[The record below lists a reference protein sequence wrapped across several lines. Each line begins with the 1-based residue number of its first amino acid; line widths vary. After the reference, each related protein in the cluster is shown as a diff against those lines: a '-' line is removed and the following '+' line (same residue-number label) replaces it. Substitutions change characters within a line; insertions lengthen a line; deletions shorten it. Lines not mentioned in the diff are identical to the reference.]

1 MLMRVRATLASA
13 SVVAALGLVIRSLT
27 QVLHRLREAEAAG
40 AAEAARADAE
50 AARKHELACELL
62 TLRNLLI
69 STPASVET
77 RFVPAPS
84 DVFVVGYPRCGTTW
98 VSQIVHALRTGA
110 EVEKT
115 MAFGE
120 ISEVVPWDV
129 QAEACGQ
136 RLNSP
141 QASVPL
147 PAASSRPAASLLAA
161 ASLTPAASPRTP
173 PLSLPAR
180 SPPAPAPLPVRRW
193 ACRGRSSRTRRGRQS
208 QRRDSPRFPE
218 IPRDSPRFHETWEEI
233 AKAAAMH
240 GPLCRVSLSPA
251 HSAAS
256 LSLLPSLPRL
266 SLSCPLCRVSL
277 SPGRLSFS
285 LPPPCCPHRPPA
297 PPSSQGAISRL
308 YLGCISAVSRLYLGY
323 ISVVPPSSQGARY
336 IYVARDP
343 VDAFLSCYE
352 HLPAYANLPD
362 LG

>member
-1 MLMRVRATLASA
+1 MRVRATLASA

-141 QASVPL
+141 QASVPSCRLL
-147 PAASSRPAASLLAA
+147 PPCRLSSRHRLSHSCRLSSHA
-161 ASLTPAASPRTP
+161 ASLTPRPLNPR
-173 PLSLPAR
+173 PLS
-180 SPPAPAPLPVRRW
+180 PPCAQV
-193 ACRGRSSRTRRGRQS
+193 GV
-208 QRRDSPRFPE
+208 PRAFK
-218 IPRDSPRFHETWEEI
+218 SHETWEAI
-233 AKAAAMH
+233 AKAA
-240 GPLCRVSLSPA
+240 GPHCM
-251 HSAAS
+251 
-256 LSLLPSLPRL
+256 PSLPRL
-266 SLSCPLCRVSL
+266 S
-277 SPGRLSFS
+277 FS
-285 LPPPCCPHRPPA
+285 
-297 PPSSQGAISRL
+297 
-308 YLGCISAVSRLYLGY
+308 
-323 ISVVPPSSQGARY
+323 
-336 IYVARDP
+336 
-343 VDAFLSCYE
+343 
-352 HLPAYANLPD
+352 
-362 LG
+362 